1 MLPGMKKYDAESL
14 NKELQ
19 NLRLEL
25 NKGSAKTF
33 HELLEDL
40 FVFLEFDN
48 EDKVNKNFIKY
59 IIKQY
64 RAKIKGYINQADEDK
79 KVKNE
84 NPKEYLLN
92 QIKNLD
98 PIEKEQI
105 KRAVM
110 GIYN

>member
-1 MLPGMKKYDAESL
+1 MLAQKGKSKDNSSVKIGNIIGKMNIIGKYERNPSSSKMKFMLPGMKKYDAESL

-59 IIKQY
+59 IIK
-64 RAKIKGYINQADEDK
+64 
-79 KVKNE
+79 
-84 NPKEYLLN
+84 
-92 QIKNLD
+92 
-98 PIEKEQI
+98 
-105 KRAVM
+105 
-110 GIYN
+110 